1 MVPGQFGNIAL
12 LIPGVAK
19 NIYIFQGTKCK
30 EYKNPSGNRQ
40 VDQLVKLVCTKLI
53 FTS

>member
-19 NIYIFQGTKCK
+19 KYIYFREQNVRSIRT
-30 EYKNPSGNRQ
+30 Q
-40 VDQLVKLVCTKLI
+40 VVIDKWI
-53 FTS
+53 N